1 MYITDNVQKIESY
14 EVSEYSG
21 EGIYCADLTS
31 SKPHVA
37 PRGLFLSGNIGVRRT
52 WSFAHTA
59 CTRRRQAKMRFPRC
73 FPGKWPSEAC

>member
-1 MYITDNVQKIESY
+1 MPITDNVQKIELY

-21 EGIYCADLTS
+21 EGMYYADLTS

-37 PRGLFLSGNIGVRRT
+37 PRGLFLSDNIGVRRM

-59 CTRRRQAKMRFPRC
+59 CAIS
-73 FPGKWPSEAC
+73 G